1 MRTRVHQSKEETRA
15 AIEKEIAS
23 ITTDLERLRSIIRRA
38 ADDQIHQGDSPTS
51 PDERHTDILV
61 H

>member
-1 MRTRVHQSKEETRA
+1 MRTRVHLSKEETRA

-23 ITTDLERLRSIIRRA
+23 ITTDLERLRSIIHRA
-38 ADDQIHQGDSPTS
+38 TDDQTRQTESPT
-51 PDERHTDILV
+51 PADERHTDVLV

>member
-1 MRTRVHQSKEETRA
+1 MSKEETRA

-23 ITTDLERLRSIIRRA
+23 ITTDLERLRSIIHRA
-38 ADDQIHQGDSPTS
+38 TDDQTPQSSSPTS
-51 PDERHTDILV
+51 PEERHTDVLV